1 MDPAALRLTD
11 CQCAS
16 VVTDDRLKFELP
28 ALSGDTTDRHGGTG
42 HPSERASVAG
52 STALFVS
59 ETESAVQWGRDLFEA
74 LWADSDP
81 LGPYVE
87 RQHPDLLE

>member
-1 MDPAALRLTD
+1 VALAVLLGHLIEPDARL
-11 CQCAS
+11 
-16 VVTDDRLKFELP
+16 
-28 ALSGDTTDRHGGTG
+28 
-42 HPSERASVAG
+42 VAG

-87 RQHPDLLE
+87 REYPELVE